1 MRIVDLIVRKRDG
14 GRLSRDEI
22 DALVSGV
29 TSGAIPDYQTSALLM
44 AIFLRGLDP
53 EETGWLTDAM
63 VRSGGRVDLSGLPG
77 VKVGK
82 HSTGGVGDKAS
93 LVIVPVV
100 AACGAL
106 VPKSSGRA
114 LGHSGGTLDK
124 LESIPGF
131 RLALSADELVA
142 QVRAIGC
149 AFVGQSPTLAP
160 ADKKLYALRDV
171 TGTVESLPLIASSIM
186 SKKIAEG
193 TDALVLDVKVGSGA
207 FMKTL
212 NDARRL
218 AQTMVDIGARVG
230 LRTRAL
236 LTAMDAPLGLAVGN
250 ALELREALETL
261 NGQGPPDLTVLCRTL
276 AAHLLV
282 VGNLVRDLDAAG
294 DRVDEAIRSGAAFQR
309 FRSLVELQGGD
320 VGVVDDWNRL
330 PHTEHVETVSAA
342 KSGYVSAIKAEPVGR
357 ASMLLGAGR
366 TRVDTPIDYGA
377 GVMLRVKPGDRV
389 SAGAPL
395 ADAHVGANAQLDAAR
410 SLLTDAFVIADRPP
424 APSSIVLDVVG

>member
-1 MRIVDLIVRKRDG
+1 
-14 GRLSRDEI
+14 LSRDEI
-22 DALVSGV
+22 DAFIAGV
-29 TSGAIPDYQTSALLM
+29 TTGEIPDYQASALLM
-44 AIFLRGLDP
+44 AIFLRGLDA

-63 VRSGGRVDLSGLPG
+63 VRSGGRVDLSSLSG

-93 LVIVPVV
+93 LVVVPVV

-114 LGHSGGTLDK
+114 LAHSGGTLDK
-124 LESIPGF
+124 LEAIPGF
-131 RLALSADELVA
+131 RLGLTADELIA

-212 NDARRL
+212 DDARRL
-218 AQTMVDIGARVG
+218 AQAMVDIGGRAG
-230 LRTRAL
+230 LRTRAV

-261 NGQGPPDLTVLCRTL
+261 KGQGPSDLTLLCRTL

-282 VGNLVRDLDAAG
+282 VGTLVPDLDAAG
-294 DRVDEAIRSGAAFQR
+294 DQVDEAIRSGAAFDR
-309 FRSLVELQGGD
+309 FRSLIEHQGGD
-320 VGVVDDWNRL
+320 VHVVDDWDRL
-330 PHTEHVETVSAA
+330 PRAERLETVSAR
-342 KSGYVSAIKAEPVGR
+342 KSGFVAGIHAEPVGR

-366 TRVDTPIDYGA
+366 TRVDAPIDYGA
-377 GVMLRVKPGDRV
+377 GVVLRVKPGDRV
-389 SAGAPL
+389 SAGAAL
-395 ADAHVGANAQLDAAR
+395 ADAHVGRNAQLEAAR
-410 SLLTDAFVIADRPP
+410 SLLEDAFVISDHPP
-424 APSSIVLDVVG
+424 AASPLILDVVA

>member
-1 MRIVDLIVRKRDG
+1 MRIVDLIIRKRDG

-22 DALVSGV
+22 DAVISGV
-29 TSGAIPDYQTSALLM
+29 TTGDIPDYQTSALLM
-44 AIFLRGLDP
+44 AIFLRGFDA

-63 VRSGGRVDLSGLPG
+63 VRSGGRVDLSALEG

-93 LVIVPVV
+93 LVVVPVV

-124 LESIPGF
+124 LEAIPGF
-131 RLALSADELVA
+131 RLGLSDGELIA

-160 ADKKLYALRDV
+160 ADKQLYALRDV

-212 NDARRL
+212 DDAGRL
-218 AQTMVDIGARVG
+218 AQVMVDIGARVG
-230 LRTRAL
+230 LRTRAV
-236 LTAMDAPLGLAVGN
+236 LTAMDAPLGMAVGN
-250 ALELREALETL
+250 ALELREALATL
-261 NGQGPPDLTVLCRTL
+261 KGEGPPDLTELCRTL

-282 VGNLVRDLDAAG
+282 VGNLAPTLDAAG
-294 DRVDEAIRSGAAFQR
+294 ERVDDEIRSGAAFQR
-309 FRSLVELQGGD
+309 FRSLVEYQGGD
-320 VGVVDDWNRL
+320 VSVIDDWERL
-330 PHTEHVETVSAA
+330 PRAERVETVRAPKA
-342 KSGYVSAIKAEPVGR
+342 GYVAAIHAEPVGR

-366 TRVDTPIDYGA
+366 TRVDAPIDYGA
-377 GVMLRVKPGDRV
+377 GVMLRVKLGDRV
-389 SAGAPL
+389 SVGAAL
-395 ADAHVGANAQLDAAR
+395 ADAHIGRNAQLDDAR
-410 SLLTDAFVIADRPP
+410 SLLNDAFVIADRPP
-424 APSSIVLDVVG
+424 GPSPIILDVVA

>member
-1 MRIVDLIVRKRDG
+1 MRTVDLIIRKRDG
-14 GRLSRDEI
+14 GRLSREEI
-22 DALVSGV
+22 DAFVSGV
-29 TSGAIPDYQTSALLM
+29 TTGEIPDYQASALLM
-44 AIFLRGLDP
+44 AIFFRGLDS

-63 VRSGGRVDLSGLPG
+63 VRSGGRVDLSGLSG

-82 HSTGGVGDKAS
+82 HSTGGVGDKTS
-93 LVIVPVV
+93 LVVVPIV

-106 VPKSSGRA
+106 APKSSGRA

-131 RLALSADELVA
+131 RLALSSEDLVA

-149 AFVGQSPTLAP
+149 AFVGQSETLAP

-171 TGTVESLPLIASSIM
+171 TGSVESLPLIASSIM

-193 TDALVLDVKVGSGA
+193 TDALVLDVKVGGGA

-212 NDARRL
+212 ADARRL
-218 AQTMVDIGARVG
+218 AEAMVDIGRRAG

-250 ALELREALETL
+250 ALELREAIETL
-261 NGQGPPDLTVLCRTL
+261 QGRGPADLATLCRTL
-276 AAHLLV
+276 CAHLLL
-282 VGNLVRDLDAAG
+282 VGGLAPDLSSAG
-294 DRVDEAIRSGAAFQR
+294 ERVDDAIQSGAAFER
-309 FRSLVELQGGD
+309 FRSLVAHQGGD
-320 VGVVDDWNRL
+320 VSVVDDCDRL
-330 PHTEHVETVSAA
+330 PRAQAVETLAA
-342 KSGYVSAIKAEPVGR
+342 PKAGYVAAIHAAAIGR

-366 TRVDTPIDYGA
+366 ARVDAPIDYGA

-389 SAGAPL
+389 DVGFPI
-395 ADAHVGANAQLDAAR
+395 ADAHVGRGAQLESASA
-410 SLLTDAFVIADRPP
+410 LLREAFVISDDPP
-424 APSSIVLDVVG
+424 ASSPLVLAVVA

>member
-1 MRIVDLIVRKRDG
+1 MRIVDLIIRKRDG

-29 TSGAIPDYQTSALLM
+29 TTGDIPDYQASALLM
-44 AIFLRGLDP
+44 AIFLRGLDG

-63 VRSGGRVDLSGLPG
+63 VRSGGRVDLSSLSG

-82 HSTGGVGDKAS
+82 HSTGGVGDKTS
-93 LVIVPVV
+93 LVVVPVV
-100 AACGAL
+100 AVCGAL

-131 RLALSADELVA
+131 KLALTADDLVA

-149 AFVGQSPTLAP
+149 AFVGQSPMLAP

-212 NDARRL
+212 DDARRL
-218 AQTMVDIGARVG
+218 AQAMVDIGARVG
-230 LRTRAL
+230 LRTRAV
-236 LTAMDAPLGLAVGN
+236 LTSMDAPLGRAVGN
-250 ALELREALETL
+250 ALELREALQTL
-261 NGQGPPDLTVLCRTL
+261 KGRGPSDLTLLCRAL

-282 VGNLVRDLDAAG
+282 VGNLARDLDAAG
-294 DRVDEAIRSGAAFQR
+294 ERVDDAIRSGAAFDR
-309 FRSLVELQGGD
+309 FRSLVERQGGD
-320 VGVVDDWNRL
+320 VRVIDDWDRL
-330 PHTEHVETVSAA
+330 PRADRVDTVPASR
-342 KSGYVSAIKAEPVGR
+342 SGYVAAIHAEPVGR

-366 TRVDTPIDYGA
+366 TRVDASIDYGA
-377 GVMLRVKPGDRV
+377 GVMLRVKPGDPV
-389 SAGAPL
+389 SAGAAL
-395 ADAHVGANAQLDAAR
+395 ADVHVGRDAQLEEAR
-410 SLLTDAFVIADRPP
+410 ALLTEAFVISDRPP
-424 APSSIVLDVVG
+424 VSSPLILDVVA

>member
-1 MRIVDLIVRKRDG
+1 MRIVDLIIRKRDG

-22 DALVSGV
+22 DAVISGV
-29 TSGAIPDYQTSALLM
+29 TTGEIPDYQTSALLM
-44 AIFLRGLDP
+44 AMFLRGLDA

-63 VRSGGRVDLSGLPG
+63 VRSGGRVDLSELQG

-93 LVIVPVV
+93 LVVVPVV

-124 LESIPGF
+124 LEAIPGF
-131 RLALSADELVA
+131 RLGLSADELVA

-160 ADKKLYALRDV
+160 ADKKIYALRDV

-212 NDARRL
+212 DDARRL
-218 AQTMVDIGARVG
+218 AQAMVDIGSRAG

-236 LTAMDAPLGLAVGN
+236 LTTMEAPLGMAVGN
-250 ALELREALETL
+250 SLELREALQTL
-261 NGQGPPDLTVLCRTL
+261 KGQGPPDLTELCRTL
-276 AAHLLV
+276 SAHMLA
-282 VGNLVRDLDAAG
+282 VGNLAPSLDAAAE
-294 DRVDEAIRSGAAFQR
+294 RVDDVIQSGAAFER
-309 FRSLVELQGGD
+309 FRALVAHQGGD
-320 VGVVDDWNRL
+320 VRVIDDWDRL
-330 PHTEHVETVSAA
+330 PQASRIETVRAASA
-342 KSGYVSAIKAEPVGR
+342 GYVEAIHAERIGR

-366 TRVDTPIDYGA
+366 TDIDTPIDYGA
-377 GVMLRVKPGDRV
+377 GVVLRVKPGDRV

-395 ADAHVGANAQLDAAR
+395 ADVHIGVNAHLDEAHA
-410 SLLTDAFVIADRPP
+410 LLNDAFFVSDRPS
-424 APSSIVLDVVG
+424 APPRIVLDVVA

>member
-1 MRIVDLIVRKRDG
+1 MRIVDLIIRKRDG
-14 GRLSRDEI
+14 RRLSRDEI
-22 DALVSGV
+22 DAFISGV
-29 TSGAIPDYQTSALLM
+29 TTGEIPDYQASALLM
-44 AIFLRGLDP
+44 AIFLRGLDA

-63 VRSGGRVDLSGLPG
+63 VRSGGRVDLSSLSG

-82 HSTGGVGDKAS
+82 HSTGGVGDKTS
-93 LVIVPVV
+93 LVVVPVV

-124 LESIPGF
+124 LEAIPGF
-131 RLALSADELVA
+131 RLGLTGDELIA

-207 FMKTL
+207 FMKTFD
-212 NDARRL
+212 DARRL
-218 AQTMVDIGARVG
+218 AQTMVDIGGRAG
-230 LRTRAL
+230 LRTRAV

-261 NGQGPPDLTVLCRTL
+261 KGQGPPDLTLLCRTL

-282 VGNLVRDLDAAG
+282 VGTLVPDLDAAG
-294 DRVDEAIRSGAAFQR
+294 DRVDEAIRSGAAFDR
-309 FRSLVELQGGD
+309 FRSLIEHQGGD
-320 VGVVDDWNRL
+320 VHVVDDWDRL
-330 PHTEHVETVSAA
+330 PRAERLETVSARQ
-342 KSGYVSAIKAEPVGR
+342 SGFVAGIHAEPVGR

-366 TRVDTPIDYGA
+366 TRVDAPIDYGA
-377 GVMLRVKPGDRV
+377 GVVLRVKPGDRV
-389 SAGAPL
+389 SAGAAL
-395 ADAHVGANAQLDAAR
+395 ADAHVGRNAHLEAAR
-410 SLLTDAFVIADRPP
+410 SLLEDAFVISDHPP
-424 APSSIVLDVVG
+424 AASPLILDVVA

>member
-1 MRIVDLIVRKRDG
+1 MRIVDLIIRKRDG
-14 GRLSRDEI
+14 RRLSRDEI
-22 DALVSGV
+22 DAFISGV
-29 TSGAIPDYQTSALLM
+29 TTGEVPDYQASALLM
-44 AIFLRGLDP
+44 AIFLRGLDA

-63 VRSGGRVDLSGLPG
+63 VRSGGRVDLSGLSG

-82 HSTGGVGDKAS
+82 HSTGGVGDKTS
-93 LVIVPVV
+93 LVVVPVV

-124 LESIPGF
+124 LEAIPGF
-131 RLALSADELVA
+131 RLGLTADELIA

-212 NDARRL
+212 DDARRL
-218 AQTMVDIGARVG
+218 AQAMVEIGARVG
-230 LRTRAL
+230 LRTRAV

-261 NGQGPPDLTVLCRTL
+261 KGQGPSDLTLLCRTL

-282 VGNLVRDLDAAG
+282 VGTLAPDFDAAG
-294 DRVDEAIRSGAAFQR
+294 DRVDEAIRSGAAFER
-309 FRSLVELQGGD
+309 FRSLVEHQGGD
-320 VGVVDDWNRL
+320 VRVVDDWDRL
-330 PHTEHVETVSAA
+330 PRAERVETVSAPG
-342 KSGYVSAIKAEPVGR
+342 SGFVTQIHAEPIGR

-366 TRVDTPIDYGA
+366 TRVDASIDYGA
-377 GVMLRVKPGDRV
+377 GIVLRVKPGDRV
-389 SAGAPL
+389 DAGAAL
-395 ADAHVGANAQLDAAR
+395 ADVHVGRSAQLDAAR
-410 SLLTDAFVIADRPP
+410 SLLDDAFVIGDRPP
-424 APSSIVLDVVG
+424 VASPLILDAVA

>member
-1 MRIVDLIVRKRDG
+1 MRIVDLIISKRDG
-14 GRLSRDEI
+14 GRLSRDQI
-22 DALVSGV
+22 DAFVFGV
-29 TSGAIPDYQTSALLM
+29 TTGEIPDYQASALLM
-44 AIFLRGLDP
+44 AIFLRGLDA

-63 VRSGGRVDLSGLPG
+63 VRSGGRVDLSSLSG
-77 VKVGK
+77 VKIGK
-82 HSTGGVGDKAS
+82 HSTGGVGDKTS
-93 LVIVPVV
+93 LVVVPVL

-124 LESIPGF
+124 LEAIPGL
-131 RLALSADELVA
+131 RLALTADELIA
-142 QVRAIGC
+142 QVRDIGC

-212 NDARRL
+212 DDARRL
-218 AQTMVDIGARVG
+218 AQTMVDIGGRAG
-230 LRTRAL
+230 LRTRAV
-236 LTAMDAPLGLAVGN
+236 LTAMEAPLGMAVGN

-261 NGQGPPDLTVLCRTL
+261 KGRGPSDLTLLCRTL

-282 VGNLVRDLDAAG
+282 VGTLSPNLDAAG
-294 DRVDEAIRSGAAFQR
+294 KQVDDAIGSGAAFDR
-309 FRSLVELQGGD
+309 FRSMVERQGGD
-320 VGVVDDWNRL
+320 ARVIGDWDRL
-330 PHTEHVETVSAA
+330 PRAAHVEPMPAPR
-342 KSGYVSAIKAEPVGR
+342 SGYVAAIHAESVGR

-366 TRVDTPIDYGA
+366 SRVDASIDYGA
-377 GVMLRVKPGDRV
+377 GVMLRVRPGDRV
-389 SAGAPL
+389 SAGAVL
-395 ADAHVGANAQLDAAR
+395 ADAHVGRNAQVEAAR
-410 SLLTDAFVIADRPP
+410 SLLTDAFVIADQPP
-424 APSSIVLDVVG
+424 MASPLILDVVS

>member
-22 DALVSGV
+22 DAVISGV
-29 TSGAIPDYQTSALLM
+29 TTGEIPDYQISALLM
-44 AIFLRGLDP
+44 AIFLRGLDA

-63 VRSGGRVDLSGLPG
+63 VRSGGRVDLSDLKG

-82 HSTGGVGDKAS
+82 HSTGGVGDKTS
-93 LVIVPVV
+93 LVIVPVA

-124 LESIPGF
+124 LEAIPGF
-131 RLALSADELVA
+131 RLALSAGELVA
-142 QVRAIGC
+142 QVRTIGC

-212 NDARRL
+212 DDARRL
-218 AQTMVDIGARVG
+218 AQAMVDIGGRAG
-230 LRTRAL
+230 LRTRAV
-236 LTAMDAPLGLAVGN
+236 LTAMDAPLGVAVGN

-261 NGQGPPDLTVLCRTL
+261 KGIGPPDLTELCRAL
-276 AAHLLV
+276 SAHLLV
-282 VGNLVRDLDAAG
+282 VGRLAPTLDAAG
-294 DRVDEAIRSGAAFQR
+294 ERVDEAIRSGAAFQR
-309 FRSLVELQGGD
+309 FRSLVENQGGD
-320 VGVVDDWNRL
+320 VGVIDDWDRL
-330 PHTEHVETVSAA
+330 PRAERVETLPAA
-342 KSGYVSAIKAEPVGR
+342 KAGYVVAIHAEPVGR

-377 GVMLRVKPGDRV
+377 GVVLRVQPGDRV
-389 SAGAPL
+389 ATGAAL
-395 ADAHVGANAQLDAAR
+395 ADAHVGRGAQLEEAR
-410 SLLTDAFVIADRPP
+410 SLLAEAFVIGDRPP
-424 APSSIVLDVVG
+424 ALAPIILDVLA

>member
-1 MRIVDLIVRKRDG
+1 MRIVDSIVRKRDG

-22 DALVSGV
+22 DAFVSGV
-29 TSGAIPDYQTSALLM
+29 TTGAIPDYQTSALLM
-44 AIFLRGLDP
+44 AIFLRGLDA

-63 VRSGGRVDLSGLPG
+63 VRSGGRVDLSGLSG

-82 HSTGGVGDKAS
+82 HSTGGVGDKTS
-93 LVIVPVV
+93 LVVVPVV

-131 RLALSADELVA
+131 TLTLSAEELIA

-193 TDALVLDVKVGSGA
+193 TDALVLDVKVGGGA
-207 FMKTL
+207 FMKTVE
-212 NDARRL
+212 DAHRL
-218 AQTMVDIGARVG
+218 AQAMVEIGRQVG
-230 LRTRAL
+230 LRTRAV
-236 LTAMDAPLGLAVGN
+236 LTAMDAPLGRAIGN
-250 ALELREALETL
+250 ALELREALATL
-261 NGQGPPDLTVLCRTL
+261 KGEGPPDLAELCRTL
-276 AAHLLV
+276 SAHLLV
-282 VGNLVRDLDAAG
+282 VGGLAPDLDAAAT
-294 DRVDEAIRSGAAFQR
+294 RVNETIRSGAAFQR
-309 FRSLVELQGGD
+309 FRSLVEHQGGD
-320 VGVVDDWNRL
+320 VGVIDDWDRL
-330 PHTEHVETVSAA
+330 PRADRVEPLPSPE
-342 KSGYVSAIKAEPVGR
+342 SGHVSAIHAEPVGR
-357 ASMLLGAGR
+357 ASMALGAGR

-377 GVMLRVKPGDRV
+377 GIVLRVKPGDRV
-389 SAGAPL
+389 SAGSPL
-395 ADAHVGANAQLDAAR
+395 ADLHIGAGAR
-410 SLLTDAFVIADRPP
+410 VAEARALLSGAFVIGDRPP
-424 APSSIVLDVVG
+424 EPSPIVLDVVA

>member
-1 MRIVDLIVRKRDG
+1 MRIVDLIIRKRDG
-14 GRLSRDEI
+14 RRLSRDEI
-22 DALVSGV
+22 DAFISGV
-29 TSGAIPDYQTSALLM
+29 TTGEVPDYQASALLM
-44 AIFLRGLDP
+44 AIFLRGLDAD
-53 EETGWLTDAM
+53 ETGWLTDAM
-63 VRSGGRVDLSGLPG
+63 VRSGGRVDLSGLSG

-82 HSTGGVGDKAS
+82 HSTGGVGDKTS
-93 LVIVPVV
+93 LVVVPVV

-124 LESIPGF
+124 LEAIPGF
-131 RLALSADELVA
+131 RLGLTADELIA

-212 NDARRL
+212 DDARRL
-218 AQTMVDIGARVG
+218 AQAMVDIGARVG
-230 LRTRAL
+230 LRTRAV

-250 ALELREALETL
+250 ALELREALQTL
-261 NGQGPPDLTVLCRTL
+261 KGRGPSDLTLLCRTL

-282 VGNLVRDLDAAG
+282 VGTLAPDFDAAG
-294 DRVDEAIRSGAAFQR
+294 DRVDEAIRSGAAFER
-309 FRSLVELQGGD
+309 FRSLVEHQGGD
-320 VGVVDDWNRL
+320 VRVVDDWDRL
-330 PHTEHVETVSAA
+330 PRAERVETVSAPR
-342 KSGYVSAIKAEPVGR
+342 SGFVRQIHAEPIGR

-366 TRVDTPIDYGA
+366 TRVDASIDYGA
-377 GVMLRVKPGDRV
+377 GIVLRVKPGDRV
-389 SAGAPL
+389 DADAAL
-395 ADAHVGANAQLDAAR
+395 ADVHVGRSAQLDAAR
-410 SLLTDAFVIADRPP
+410 SLLDDAFVIGDRPP
-424 APSSIVLDVVG
+424 VASPLILDAVA

>member
-1 MRIVDLIVRKRDG
+1 MRIVDLIIRKRDG

-22 DALVSGV
+22 DVVVAGV
-29 TSGAIPDYQTSALLM
+29 TTGEIPDYQTSALLM
-44 AIFLRGLDP
+44 AIFLRGLDA

-63 VRSGGRVDLSGLPG
+63 VRSGGRVDLSALQG

-82 HSTGGVGDKAS
+82 HSTGGVGDKTS
-93 LVIVPVV
+93 LIVVPVV

-124 LESIPGF
+124 LEAIPGF
-131 RLALSADELVA
+131 RLGLSADELIA

-160 ADKKLYALRDV
+160 ADKKIYALRDV

-193 TDALVLDVKVGSGA
+193 TDALVLDVKVGGGA

-212 NDARRL
+212 EEGRRL
-218 AQTMVDIGARVG
+218 AQAMVDIGARVG

-236 LTAMDAPLGLAVGN
+236 LTAMHAPLGLAVGN
-250 ALELREALETL
+250 ALELRESLETL
-261 NGQGPPDLTVLCRTL
+261 KGHGPADLSDLCRTL
-276 AAHLLV
+276 SAHLLV
-282 VGNLVRDLDAAG
+282 VGNLAPSLEAAAQ
-294 DRVDEAIRSGAAFQR
+294 RVDGVIQSGAAFER
-309 FRSLVELQGGD
+309 FRALVAYQGGD
-320 VGVVDDWNRL
+320 VGVIDDWERL
-330 PHTEHVETVSAA
+330 PRAASIETLPAPSA
-342 KSGYVSAIKAEPVGR
+342 GYVEAIHAEPVGR

-377 GVMLRVKPGDRV
+377 GVMLRAKPGDRV
-389 SAGAPL
+389 SAGGPL
-395 ADAHVGANAQLDAAR
+395 ADLHIGANALVEQAR
-410 SLLTDAFVIADRPP
+410 TLLKAAFVISDRPP
-424 APSSIVLDVVG
+424 APSPIVLDVVA

>member
-1 MRIVDLIVRKRDG
+1 MRIVDLIIRKRDG
-14 GRLSRDEI
+14 RRLSRDEI
-22 DALVSGV
+22 DAFISGV
-29 TSGAIPDYQTSALLM
+29 TAGEVPDYQASALLM
-44 AIFLRGLDP
+44 AIFLRGLDA

-63 VRSGGRVDLSGLPG
+63 VRSGGRVDLSGLSG

-82 HSTGGVGDKAS
+82 HSTGGVGDKTS
-93 LVIVPVV
+93 LVVVPVV

-131 RLALSADELVA
+131 RLGLTADEIIA

-212 NDARRL
+212 DDARRL
-218 AQTMVDIGARVG
+218 AQVMVDIGARVG
-230 LRTRAL
+230 LRTRAV

-250 ALELREALETL
+250 SLELREALETL
-261 NGQGPPDLTVLCRTL
+261 KGQGPSDLTLLCRTL

-282 VGNLVRDLDAAG
+282 VGTLAPDFDAAG
-294 DRVDEAIRSGAAFQR
+294 DRVDEAIRSGAAFER
-309 FRSLVELQGGD
+309 FRSLVEHQGGD
-320 VGVVDDWNRL
+320 VRVVDDWDRL
-330 PHTEHVETVSAA
+330 PRAERVETVSAPR
-342 KSGYVSAIKAEPVGR
+342 SGFVTQIHAEPIGR

-366 TRVDTPIDYGA
+366 TRVDASIDYGA
-377 GVMLRVKPGDRV
+377 GIVLRVKPGDRV
-389 SAGAPL
+389 GAGATL
-395 ADAHVGANAQLDAAR
+395 ADVHVGRSAQLDAAR
-410 SLLTDAFVIADRPP
+410 SLLDDAFVIGDRPP
-424 APSSIVLDVVG
+424 VASPLILDAVA

>member
-1 MRIVDLIVRKRDG
+1 MRIVDLIIRKRDG
-14 GRLSRDEI
+14 RRLSRDEI
-22 DALVSGV
+22 DAFISGV
-29 TSGAIPDYQTSALLM
+29 TTGEIPDYQASALLM
-44 AIFLRGLDP
+44 AVFLRGLDA

-63 VRSGGRVDLSGLPG
+63 VRSGGRVDLSSLPG

-82 HSTGGVGDKAS
+82 HSTGGVGDKTS
-93 LVIVPVV
+93 LVVVPVV

-124 LESIPGF
+124 LEAIPGF
-131 RLALSADELVA
+131 RLGLTADELIA

-212 NDARRL
+212 DDARRL
-218 AQTMVDIGARVG
+218 AQAMVDIGVRVG
-230 LRTRAL
+230 LRTRAV
-236 LTAMDAPLGLAVGN
+236 LTSMDAPLGLAVGN

-261 NGQGPPDLTVLCRTL
+261 QGRGPSDLALLCRTL

-282 VGNLVRDLDAAG
+282 VGTLAPDLDAAS
-294 DRVDEAIRSGAAFQR
+294 DRVDEAIRSGAAFDR
-309 FRSLVELQGGD
+309 FRSLVEHQGGD
-320 VGVVDDWNRL
+320 VRVIDDWDRL
-330 PHTEHVETVSAA
+330 PRAERVDTVSAP
-342 KSGYVSAIKAEPVGR
+342 KSGFVAEIHAEPVGR

-366 TRVDTPIDYGA
+366 IRVDASIDYGA
-377 GVMLRVKPGDRV
+377 GVVLRVKPGDRV
-389 SAGAPL
+389 SAGAVL
-395 ADAHVGANAQLDAAR
+395 ADAHVGRNAQPEAAR
-410 SLLTDAFVIADRPP
+410 SLLDDAFVISDRPP
-424 APSSIVLDVVG
+424 AASPLILDVVA

>member
-1 MRIVDLIVRKRDG
+1 MRIVDLIIRKRDG
-14 GRLSRDEI
+14 GRLSREEI

-29 TSGAIPDYQTSALLM
+29 TTGEIPDYQASALLM

-63 VRSGGRVDLSGLPG
+63 VRSGGRVDLSGLAG

-124 LESIPGF
+124 LEAIPGF
-131 RLALSADELVA
+131 KLGLSASELVA

-193 TDALVLDVKVGSGA
+193 TDALVLDVKVGGGA

-212 NDARRL
+212 DDARRL
-218 AQTMVDIGARVG
+218 AQAMVDIGGRAG
-230 LRTRAL
+230 LRTRAV
-236 LTAMDAPLGLAVGN
+236 LTAMDAPLGMAVGN
-250 ALELREALETL
+250 ALELREALEIL
-261 NGQGPPDLTVLCRTL
+261 EGRGPADLTMLCRTL

-282 VGNLVRDLDAAG
+282 VGNLAPTLDAAG
-294 DRVDEAIRSGAAFQR
+294 ERVDAAIRSGAAFAR
-309 FRSLVELQGGD
+309 FRSLVEHQGGD
-320 VGVVDDWNRL
+320 VRVIDDGDRL
-330 PHTEHVETVSAA
+330 PRTERVETVPAPS
-342 KSGYVSAIKAEPVGR
+342 SGYVAAIHAEPVGR

-366 TRVDTPIDYGA
+366 TRVDAPIDYGA
-377 GVMLRVKPGDRV
+377 GVVLRVRPGDHV
-389 SAGAPL
+389 NAGAAL
-395 ADAHVGANAQLDAAR
+395 ADAHVGRNAQIEEAR
-410 SLLTDAFVIADRPP
+410 SLLATAFVVSDHPP
-424 APSSIVLDVVG
+424 APSPIILDVVA

>member
-1 MRIVDLIVRKRDG
+1 MRIVDLIIRKRDG
-14 GRLSRDEI
+14 RRLSRDEI
-22 DALVSGV
+22 DAFISGV
-29 TSGAIPDYQTSALLM
+29 TAGEVPDYQASALLM
-44 AIFLRGLDP
+44 AIFLRGLDA

-63 VRSGGRVDLSGLPG
+63 VRSGGRVDLSGLSG

-82 HSTGGVGDKAS
+82 HSTGGVGDKTS
-93 LVIVPVV
+93 LVVVPVV

-131 RLALSADELVA
+131 RLGLTADELIA

-207 FMKTL
+207 FMKTMD
-212 NDARRL
+212 DARLL
-218 AQTMVDIGARVG
+218 AQAMVDIGARVG
-230 LRTRAL
+230 LRTRAV

-250 ALELREALETL
+250 SLELREALETL
-261 NGQGPPDLTVLCRTL
+261 KGQGPSDLTLLCRTL

-282 VGNLVRDLDAAG
+282 VGTLAPDFDAAG
-294 DRVDEAIRSGAAFQR
+294 DRVDEAIRSGAAFER
-309 FRSLVELQGGD
+309 FRSLVEHQGGD
-320 VGVVDDWNRL
+320 VRVVDDWDRL
-330 PHTEHVETVSAA
+330 PRAERVETVSAPR
-342 KSGYVSAIKAEPVGR
+342 SGFVTQIHAEPIGR

-366 TRVDTPIDYGA
+366 TRVDASIDYGA
-377 GVMLRVKPGDRV
+377 GIVLRVKPGDRV
-389 SAGAPL
+389 GAGATL
-395 ADAHVGANAQLDAAR
+395 ADVHVGRSAQLDAAR
-410 SLLTDAFVIADRPP
+410 SLLDDAFVIGDRPP
-424 APSSIVLDVVG
+424 VASPLILDAVA

>member
-1 MRIVDLIVRKRDG
+1 
-14 GRLSRDEI
+14 
-22 DALVSGV
+22 
-29 TSGAIPDYQTSALLM
+29 
-44 AIFLRGLDP
+44 
-53 EETGWLTDAM
+53 
-63 VRSGGRVDLSGLPG
+63 
-77 VKVGK
+77 
-82 HSTGGVGDKAS
+82 
-93 LVIVPVV
+93 VV

-124 LESIPGF
+124 LEAIPGF
-131 RLALSADELVA
+131 RLGLTADELIA

-212 NDARRL
+212 DDARRL
-218 AQTMVDIGARVG
+218 AQAMVDIGARVG
-230 LRTRAL
+230 LRTRAV

-261 NGQGPPDLTVLCRTL
+261 KGQGPSDLTLLCRTL

-282 VGNLVRDLDAAG
+282 VGTLAPDFDAAG
-294 DRVDEAIRSGAAFQR
+294 DQVDEAIRSGAAFER
-309 FRSLVELQGGD
+309 FRSLVEHQGGD
-320 VGVVDDWNRL
+320 VRVVDDWDRL
-330 PHTEHVETVSAA
+330 PRAERIETVSAPG
-342 KSGYVSAIKAEPVGR
+342 SGFVTQIHAEPIGR

-366 TRVDTPIDYGA
+366 TRVDASIDYGA
-377 GVMLRVKPGDRV
+377 GIVLRVKPGDRV
-389 SAGAPL
+389 DAGAAL
-395 ADAHVGANAQLDAAR
+395 ADVHVGRSAQLDAAR
-410 SLLTDAFVIADRPP
+410 SLLDDAFVIGDRPP
-424 APSSIVLDVVG
+424 VASPLILDAVA

>member
-29 TSGAIPDYQTSALLM
+29 TTGAIPDYQTSALLM

-63 VRSGGRVDLSGLPG
+63 VRSGGRVDLSRLAG

-93 LVIVPVV
+93 LVVVPVV

-124 LESIPGF
+124 LESIPGL
-131 RLALSADELVA
+131 RLGLSAGELVA
-142 QVRAIGC
+142 QVGAIGC

-193 TDALVLDVKVGSGA
+193 TDALVLDVKVGGGA

-212 NDARRL
+212 DDARRL
-218 AQTMVDIGARVG
+218 AQAMVDIGARVG
-230 LRTRAL
+230 LRTRAV
-236 LTAMDAPLGLAVGN
+236 LTTMDAPLGLAVGN

-261 NGQGPPDLTVLCRTL
+261 KGQGPPDLTLLCRTL

-282 VGNLVRDLDAAG
+282 VGSLAPDLDAAG

-309 FRSLVELQGGD
+309 FRSLVEHQGGD
-320 VGVVDDWNRL
+320 VGVIDDGDRL
-330 PHTEHVETVSAA
+330 PRAAHVETLSAS
-342 KSGYVSAIKAEPVGR
+342 KSGYVSAIQAELVGR

-366 TRVDTPIDYGA
+366 THVDTPIDYGA
-377 GVMLRVKPGDRV
+377 GVVLRVKPGDRV
-389 SAGAPL
+389 SAGAAL
-395 ADAHVGANAQLDAAR
+395 ADAHVGANAQLDDAR
-410 SLLTDAFVIADRPP
+410 SLLTDAFVIGDRPP
-424 APSSIVLDVVG
+424 APSSIVLDVVA

>member
-1 MRIVDLIVRKRDG
+1 MRIVDLIIRKRDG
-14 GRLSRDEI
+14 RRLSRDEI
-22 DALVSGV
+22 DAFISGV
-29 TSGAIPDYQTSALLM
+29 TAGEVPDYQASALLM
-44 AIFLRGLDP
+44 AIFLRGLDA

-63 VRSGGRVDLSGLPG
+63 VRSGGRVDLSGLSG

-82 HSTGGVGDKAS
+82 HSTGGVGDKTS
-93 LVIVPVV
+93 LVVVPVV

-131 RLALSADELVA
+131 RLGLTADELIA

-207 FMKTL
+207 FMKTMD
-212 NDARRL
+212 DARRL
-218 AQTMVDIGARVG
+218 AQAMVDIGARVG
-230 LRTRAL
+230 LRTRAV

-250 ALELREALETL
+250 SLELREALETL
-261 NGQGPPDLTVLCRTL
+261 KGQGPSDLTLLCRTL

-282 VGNLVRDLDAAG
+282 VGTLAPDFDAAG
-294 DRVDEAIRSGAAFQR
+294 DRVDEAVRSGAAFER
-309 FRSLVELQGGD
+309 FRSLVEHQGGD
-320 VGVVDDWNRL
+320 VRVVDDWDRL
-330 PHTEHVETVSAA
+330 PRAERVETVSAPR
-342 KSGYVSAIKAEPVGR
+342 SGFVTQIHAEPIGR

-366 TRVDTPIDYGA
+366 TRVDASIDYGA
-377 GVMLRVKPGDRV
+377 GIVLRVKPGDRV
-389 SAGAPL
+389 GAGAAL
-395 ADAHVGANAQLDAAR
+395 ADVHVGRSAQLDAAR
-410 SLLTDAFVIADRPP
+410 SLLDDAFVIGDRPP
-424 APSSIVLDVVG
+424 VASPLILDVVA

>member
-1 MRIVDLIVRKRDG
+1 MRIVDLIIRKRDG
-14 GRLSRDEI
+14 RRLSRDEI
-22 DALVSGV
+22 DAFISGV
-29 TSGAIPDYQTSALLM
+29 TAGEVPDYQASALLM
-44 AIFLRGLDP
+44 AIFLRGLDA

-63 VRSGGRVDLSGLPG
+63 VRSGGRVDLSGLSG

-82 HSTGGVGDKAS
+82 HSTGGVGDKTS
-93 LVIVPVV
+93 LVVVPVV

-124 LESIPGF
+124 LEAIPGF
-131 RLALSADELVA
+131 RLGLTADELIA

-212 NDARRL
+212 DDARRL
-218 AQTMVDIGARVG
+218 AQAMVDIGARVG
-230 LRTRAL
+230 LRTRAV

-261 NGQGPPDLTVLCRTL
+261 KGRGPSDLTLLCRTL

-282 VGNLVRDLDAAG
+282 VGALAQDFDAAG
-294 DRVDEAIRSGAAFQR
+294 DRVDETIRSGVAFER
-309 FRSLVELQGGD
+309 FRSLVEHQGGD
-320 VGVVDDWNRL
+320 VRVVDDWDRL
-330 PHTEHVETVSAA
+330 PRAERVETVSAPG
-342 KSGYVSAIKAEPVGR
+342 SGFVTQIRAEPIGR

-366 TRVDTPIDYGA
+366 TRVDASIDYGA
-377 GVMLRVKPGDRV
+377 GIVLRVKPGDRV
-389 SAGAPL
+389 GAGAAL
-395 ADAHVGANAQLDAAR
+395 ADVHVGRSAQLDVAR
-410 SLLTDAFVIADRPP
+410 SLLDDAFVISDRPP
-424 APSSIVLDVVG
+424 VASPLILDVVA